1 MILNQP
7 IEEWPVCEALI
18 SFFSDGFPLEKAEAY
33 VKLVKPRFVVNDLS
47 AQHLLLDRR
56 LVYNTLL
63 EHGIPV
69 PRHVVV
75 DRDSPPRVRALA
87 PTAIRDADFEETE
100 EYVRVGNTRIDKPF
114 VEKPVDAEDHNVC
127 IYYGHM
133 GMGGGAKQ
141 LFRKVGNSA
150 SQYVEPPEGE
160 LYVHVRRDG
169 SYMYEDFMS
178 TGGTDV
184 KVYTVGP
191 SYAHAEARK
200 SPVVDG
206 RVVRDENGKEVRY
219 PVVLTPEEKEIA
231 RRVVIAFDQAVC
243 GFDLL
248 RCKGRSYVCDVNG
261 WSFVKGSAK
270 YYDDASTILRAMI
283 LSAVAPL
290 HVSRGLA
297 EAAAAAAADEK
308 DAPMPSRFPS
318 GGSAALPSPSAT
330 SAAPAAPGLPLRSA
344 TTSVASG
351 LSLASSTAG
360 GGGATPSGVHEELR
374 CVLAVIR
381 HGDRTPKQKMKLKVT
396 DPRLLELICKHN
408 GGRPRKQ
415 VKLKR
420 PAQLEELLDVARAMV
435 QDKLQA
441 RSSSTGGSGAGS
453 AQAAASAPDEKGSE
467 DLEEEVEKLR
477 QVVAVLEE
485 GGHFSGINR
494 KAQLKPLAWAPVD
507 VPLPQAADEA
517 APEGGMLGP
526 LSSATAQPSAS
537 QPGASAAD
545 MSVLGGGDGD
555 GGDGGGGTADGG
567 AGGNE
572 RVTQALLVLKF
583 GGVLTPLGRAQAE
596 ALGRNFRETMYPP
609 GENVD
614 GSVLPGL
621 LRLHSTYRH
630 DLKVYSSDEGRVQVS
645 AAAFAKGLL
654 DLETPKVRDGGAA
667 LAPILASLVVKDAR
681 MLDFVST
688 EVAADIACAK
698 EKLYKFMTEGSLPMS
713 RGSKVLDSS
722 SGGSDTEERLV
733 AGGGRQVAA
742 QVAASA
748 MLHGSSSS
756 SAPVAITRAAEALS
770 DQVAK
775 WPGLGDGNSRTD
787 LETTSGGDQAD
798 DVPPAGVCMT
808 SSSPSHSG
816 LFPLPEESGGGDA
829 DADWDDPPSPS
840 GPDGDV
846 IGQGLMGDAASED
859 LFQFEQAV
867 RSRPPGTSVESAVLC
882 RPAGVPP
889 NPLRLLHRM
898 LYLIKALTR
907 QLSAY
912 CRNAVV
918 LADAADGWAER
929 LGPLAPRASSPGA
942 STQSTPPHIPMRPLQ
957 PAGGETFLLL
967 HARWK
972 KLERDIYHEKKRRF
986 DISKVPDVLDSA
998 KYDHIHNA
1006 HLRLEALTELLPLAE
1021 RLADGVVPNEYGTH
1035 PHSKLRIGGAIA
1047 RDLLKKLLTDLANTR
1062 DETFVAVK
1070 QGGGTEDGGGI
1081 SGGSG
1086 GGTAPEPEACNISGW
1101 QRQVMADRAIKIKG
1115 AESHAGLG
1123 NTSVRSPKSTASQR
1137 SATSAAA
1144 AGGGGDAPGEP
1155 PVSAPDAA
1163 GEEGGDGDGGSTCS
1177 DDEGESTRLHPA
1189 WGASEVNSP
1198 HRHVRTRIYFTS
1210 ESHIHSLLSVLRFC
1224 HLEVPP
1230 DSVTT
1235 TATAAASPC
1244 EGAQHA
1250 EGSAP
1255 AGVPA
1260 VTGGGI
1266 PSAPCQGDK
1275 YRFDWFNNNGSSTAA
1290 AAPSAGGAGGD
1301 GGATGTPGQHGRKD
1315 DGSSRRQAPLLS
1327 PAAEAQLRECP
1338 DYLAHIVFRMFER
1351 LEVAPTDPKRFR
1363 LELSYSRGASI
1374 DWSVVGSSAGAGGS
1388 PSADGTTLPLP
1399 EAAYAQA
1406 LMHRVVLQNDA
1417 PAGLSGGEQ
1426 WMTDAEEAESCYMTL
1441 EQARACRPV
1450 CLLPQ
1455 RTNSR
1460 SHQQAELLLWRFKK
1474 ITPQATGISNAASEG
1489 NTGVRHP
1496 STGVPAS
1503 LLAAPQAAGG
1513 ATHEEGGQQRNAGV
1527 RVSLLGRLGTDT

>member
-1 MILNQP
+1 MIVNQP

-69 PRHVVV
+69 PRHCVI
-75 DRDSPPRVRALA
+75 DRDTPPRVRSLA
-87 PTAIRDADFEETE
+87 PTACCDDDFEETE
-100 EYVRVGNTRIDKPF
+100 EYVRVGSTRIDKPF
-114 VEKPVDAEDHNVC
+114 VEKPVDAEDHNIC

-133 GMGGGAKQ
+133 GMGGGMKQ

-150 SQYVEPPEGE
+150 SQYVEPAEGE

-261 WSFVKGSAK
+261 WSFVKGSSK

-318 GGSAALPSPSAT
+318 SGAPLPAPP
-330 SAAPAAPGLPLRSA
+330 AAPPAPAPGLPLRSA

-351 LSLASSTAG
+351 LSVASSTAG

-396 DPRLLELICKHN
+396 DPRLLELIVKHN

-441 RSSSTGGSGAGS
+441 RVSGGAVSGQGGES
-453 AQAAASAPDEKGSE
+453 GPEEKGGE
-467 DLEEEVEKLR
+467 DLEEELEKLR

-507 VPLPQAADEA
+507 APAAGAA
-517 APEGGMLGP
+517 APPAEEASESAVLSP
-526 LSSATAQPSAS
+526 LSSAAAGPSAV
-537 QPGASAAD
+537 QLGASAAD
-545 MSVLGGGDGD
+545 MSTLGADGD
-555 GGDGGGGTADGG
+555 GGDGAGGTVDG
-567 AGGNE
+567 ASAGNE

-630 DLKVYSSDEGRVQVS
+630 DLKIYSSDEGRVQVS

-713 RGSKVLDSS
+713 RASKVLDSS
-722 SGGSDTEERLV
+722 SGGSDTEERFV

-742 QVAASA
+742 QAAASA
-748 MLHGSSSS
+748 MLHGSGSSS
-756 SAPVAITRAAEALS
+756 SAPVSIAGAAQAPAGDALS

-775 WPGLGDGNSRTD
+775 WGLGDGNSQTD
-787 LETTSGGDQAD
+787 LTSSCHDPAD
-798 DVPPAGVCMT
+798 DVPPAEPSAGPGPVRVT

-816 LFPLPEESGGGDA
+816 LFPLPEESGSANA

-846 IGQGLMGDAASED
+846 ISQGLMGDAASED

-867 RSRPPGTSVESAVLC
+867 RSRPPGASVESAVFC

-898 LYLIKALTR
+898 LTLIKALTR
-907 QLSAY
+907 QLGAY

-929 LGPLAPRASSPGA
+929 LGPLAPRASSPGNSVA
-942 STQSTPPHIPMRPLQ
+942 TTPPHIPMRPLQ
-957 PAGGETFLLL
+957 PAGGESFLLL

-986 DISKVPDVLDSA
+986 DISKVPDVYDSA
-998 KYDHIHNA
+998 KHDHIHNA
-1006 HLRLEALTELLPLAE
+1006 HLRLEALTELLPLAA

-1062 DETFVAVK
+1062 DETFVTVK
-1070 QGGGTEDGGGI
+1070 QGGAEDGGG
-1081 SGGSG
+1081 SSLGGSG
-1086 GGTAPEPEACNISGW
+1086 AAPEPEACNISGW
-1101 QRQVMADRAIKIKG
+1101 QRQVMAERGIKIRG
-1115 AESHAGLG
+1115 ADSHAGLG
-1123 NTSVRSPKSTASQR
+1123 NTAARSPKGR
-1137 SATSAAA
+1137 SHKGAASAAEP
-1144 AGGGGDAPGEP
+1144 AGQEGGEP
-1155 PVSAPDAA
+1155 PAPAPDAGGA
-1163 GEEGGDGDGGSTCS
+1163 EDGGDGDNGSAS
-1177 DDEGESTRLHPA
+1177 DMSDEEGEHATRLHPA

-1230 DSVTT
+1230 ESVTA
-1235 TATAAASPC
+1235 TATAAASPS
-1244 EGAQHA
+1244 EGAQQQ
-1250 EGSAP
+1250 EGGTH
-1255 AGVPA
+1255 AGVPG
-1260 VTGGGI
+1260 VVGGGI
-1266 PSAPCQGDK
+1266 PTAPCQGDR
-1275 YRFDWFNNNGSSTAA
+1275 YRFDWFNNNGGSAASSSAA
-1290 AAPSAGGAGGD
+1290 DGGD
-1301 GGATGTPGQHGRKD
+1301 GGAVGTPGQHGRKD
-1315 DGSSRRQAPLLS
+1315 DGGLRRQAPLLS

-1338 DYLAHIVFRMFER
+1338 DYLTHIVFRMFER
-1351 LEVAPTDPKRFR
+1351 LEVASTDPRRFR

-1374 DWSVVGSSAGAGGS
+1374 DWSVVGSTAGAGGS
-1388 PSADGTTLPLP
+1388 PGADGSLHLP

-1417 PAGLSGGEQ
+1417 PAGDEQ
-1426 WMTDAEEAESCYMTL
+1426 WMTDPEEADSCYMTL
-1441 EQARACRPV
+1441 EQAE
-1450 CLLPQ
+1450 Q
-1455 RTNSR
+1455 
-1460 SHQQAELLLWRFKK
+1460 LLWRFKK
-1474 ITPQATGISNAASEG
+1474 ISAQAASASEG

-1503 LLAAPQAAGG
+1503 LLTAPQAAGG
-1513 ATHEEGGQQRNAGV
+1513 APAEDGQQRNAGV